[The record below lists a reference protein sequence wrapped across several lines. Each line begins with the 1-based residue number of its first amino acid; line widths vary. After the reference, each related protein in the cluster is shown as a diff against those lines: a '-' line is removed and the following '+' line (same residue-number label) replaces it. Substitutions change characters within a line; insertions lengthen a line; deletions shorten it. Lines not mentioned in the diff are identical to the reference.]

1 LFDEGFIDIRE
12 TGLSGDNYYYLENN
26 PPYYNKIKGSIN
38 KLFLRKTVSGKFV
51 KANQE
56 LKDYG
61 IELYFFDCFR
71 PIEVQK
77 YFYEEWYLIVLKQMF
92 PELSEQEILDKRDL
106 FTAKPYNSYENIDI
120 DSPPPHSTGAAA
132 DVTLRFI
139 DTKAH
144 LFMGT
149 IYDEVTELVYTSF
162 YEEQLSK
169 GASLTLS
176 EMEALKNRRLL
187 YWVLKNKG
195 FENYL
200 NEWWHFSYCD
210 QMWAKFSNTTEA
222 FYSKMRVES

>member
-1 LFDEGFIDIRE
+1 MFDEGFIDIRE
-12 TGLSGDNYYYLENN
+12 IGLSGDNYYYLENN
-26 PPYYNKIKGSIN
+26 PPYYRKIKGSISG
-38 KLFLRKTVSGKFV
+38 LLLRKTVSEKFV

-61 IELYFFDCFR
+61 IELYFFDCYR

-77 YFYEEWYLIVLKQMF
+77 YFYEEWYLTALKQMF
-92 PELSEQEILDKRDL
+92 PKLSEQDILDKRDL
-106 FTAKPYNSYENIDI
+106 FTAKPSSSYDDI
-120 DSPPPHSTGAAA
+120 DSPPPHSTGVAA

-149 IYDEVTELVYTSF
+149 IYDEVTELAYTSF

-169 GASLTLS
+169 GVNLTLS

-187 YWVLKNKG
+187 YWILKNKG
-195 FENYL
+195 FENYP
-200 NEWWHFSYCD
+200 NEWWHFSYGD
-210 QMWAKFSNTTEA
+210 QMWAMFSNTTEA
-222 FYSKMRVES
+222 FYSRMRVEM